1 MESSTERASDEDCS
15 ADCPSG
21 LANACGTTDRCPHEA
36 SSAGSTAS
44 HISLQNDPLRW
55 TREPPERVS
64 FAVIGGGFSGL
75 MTAVHAL
82 RAAPQATA
90 VVFERLPRAR
100 PGVAYGGADETH
112 LLNVRADRMGLASDE
127 VGGFAAWLERR
138 VPGRHAPSDFVPR
151 RLFGDYLNERL
162 GAMVEALRPRITLVR
177 DDVIALRPHADGL
190 ALRLASGERTI
201 AKATVLAVG
210 LPAPRAPWASDAD
223 GVVDPWAPDAFGDLA
238 ADAPVIV
245 VGTGLTALDVLVSLA
260 RRGHRGP
267 VTCVSRNGRF
277 PLPHADH
284 APPGAAALPV
294 APQRADLLQG
304 PLSAL
309 RTVRVAA
316 LAAMAAGRP
325 WQEAIDAVRPHTTAA
340 WRAWSDRDRER
351 FLARIRPLWEVHRH
365 RAPRQVLALVEE
377 LRASGRLE
385 LLRGTPLRV
394 EIDAGHRVVAVRTAA
409 GEVVRRRGVRVFNCI
424 GPAMRVSEHPDALM
438 RSLLAD
444 GLVSTDAAEI
454 GLRADGDGR
463 TLDAAGVPRPD
474 LFVLGALRR
483 GDLWESTA
491 VPELRVQAEAVGAA
505 LARLLTEAPAG
516 LAESNR

>member
-1 MESSTERASDEDCS
+1 
-15 ADCPSG
+15 
-21 LANACGTTDRCPHEA
+21 
-36 SSAGSTAS
+36 
-44 HISLQNDPLRW
+44 
-55 TREPPERVS
+55 
-64 FAVIGGGFSGL
+64 

-82 RAAPQATA
+82 RAAPEATA

-100 PGVAYGGADETH
+100 PGVAYGGADEAH

-127 VGGFAAWLERR
+127 VGGFAAWLERSA
-138 VPGRHAPSDFVPR
+138 PGRHAPSDFVPR

-177 DDVIALRPHADGL
+177 GDVVAVCPHADGF
-190 ALRLASGERTI
+190 ALRLAGGELTI

-210 LPAPRAPWASDAD
+210 LPVPRAAWASDAD
-223 GVVDPWAPDAFGDLA
+223 GVVDPWSPNAFEALDD
-238 ADAPVIV
+238 DAPVIV

-284 APPGAAALPV
+284 APPGAAAALPV
-294 APQRADLLQG
+294 APQRAELLQG

-351 FLARIRPLWEVHRH
+351 FLARIRPLWEIHRH
-365 RAPRQVLALVEE
+365 RAPRPVLALVDE
-377 LRASGRLE
+377 LRSAGRLE

-394 EIDAGHRVVAVRTAA
+394 EGGPRQCLVEVRTASGA
-409 GEVVRRRGVRVFNCI
+409 IVQRSGARVFNCI
-424 GPAMRVSEHPDALM
+424 GPAMRVSEHPDTLM

-444 GLVSTDAAEI
+444 GLVSTDAAQI
-454 GLRADGDGR
+454 GICADAQGR
-463 TLDAAGVPRPD
+463 TIDAGGAPRPD